1 MIVTIGI
8 EKGSK
13 MADKTYTL
21 DSPLPSG
28 GWTLYFHP
36 AKENRWHL
44 DTFREV
50 TRVSTF
56 QELANMFAA
65 VTPNDWARGKFFFT
79 PDGIPPLMENAKN
92 IRGGAY
98 SIRVERGIV
107 GDVMKKHIVAAVIG
121 ELLTEKE
128 DLVSCVRITP
138 RRDFNILQVWNRDC
152 TKYSVSTGLAIV
164 DSRIP
169 RNEVMYK
176 PHVEKKI

>member
-1 MIVTIGI
+1 VRGVQY
-8 EKGSK
+8 KGLK
-13 MADKTYTL
+13 MAQTYTL

-44 DTFREV
+44 DTFRQVAKVE
-50 TRVSTF
+50 TF
-56 QELANMFAA
+56 RDLGNIFAA
-65 VTPNDWARGKFFFT
+65 ITPNDWAKGKFFFT
-79 PDGIPPLMENAKN
+79 PDGIPPLMENARN

-107 GDVMKKHIVAAVIG
+107 GDVMKKHIIAAVLG
-121 ELLTEKE
+121 ELLVKKE

-152 TKYSVSTGLAIV
+152 TQYSNPNGLAQV

-169 RNEVMYK
+169 RNEIMYK

>member
-1 MIVTIGI
+1 
-8 EKGSK
+8 
-13 MADKTYTL
+13 MATKTHTL

-28 GWTLYFHP
+28 AWTLYFHP

-44 DTFREV
+44 DTFRVV
-50 TRVSTF
+50 TKVNTF
-56 QELANMFAA
+56 RDLANLFAA

-98 SIRVERGIV
+98 SIRVERVNV
-107 GDVMKKHIVAAVIG
+107 GDIMKKHIIAAVLN
-121 ELLTEKE
+121 ELLVKE
-128 DLVSCVRITP
+128 GDLVSCVRITP

-152 TKYSVSTGLAIV
+152 TKYGTSDGLSIV
-164 DSRIP
+164 DTRIP